1 MIRRPPRSTL
11 FPYTTLFRSNEYI
24 DIITEETRRLA
35 ELSNS
40 ILLLSKIENE
50 NSLSIRKE
58 KFRLD
63 EQIRRVLLT
72 FEAKWRD
79 KDINLQ
85 LAMDNISYTGDAQL
99 LYQVWSNLFDNAVK
113 FSDKGGTIEIGLK
126 EKEGK
131 EILYRMVREYNVL
144 AESFRPGVMDKLE
157 LGYEKISAINPALV
171 YCSLSGY
178 GQDGPYRL
186 RPGHDLNYM
195 ALANELINRNNKEK
209 SSENK

>member
-1 MIRRPPRSTL
+1 MYHLLKGMKIL
-11 FPYTTLFRSNEYI
+11 DL
-24 DIITEETRRLA
+24 TRLLPGAFATMMLA
-35 ELSNS
+35 DLGAEVLKVEDPWEGDYMRELGPKHGAAS
-40 ILLLSKIENE
+40 
-50 NSLSIRKE
+50 
-58 KFRLD
+58 
-63 EQIRRVLLT
+63 VYY
-72 FEAKWRD
+72 
-79 KDINLQ
+79 
-85 LAMDNISYTGDAQL
+85 LAICRNKKSMKLN
-99 LYQVWSNLFDNAVK
+99 
-113 FSDKGGTIEIGLK
+113 LK